1 LFKILKLLIVAAK
14 LKEAISILG
23 GLDILINNAGVIN
36 EIDFS
41 KAIDVN
47 VVSLFPSCFNFA

>member
-1 LFKILKLLIVAAK
+1 MVYTEKRVIHEHYILNIVAATF
-14 LKEAISILG
+14 KEATTILG
-23 GLDILINNAGVIN
+23 GLDILVNNAEMIN

-47 VVSLFPSCFNFA
+47 VVN